1 MITKGKM
8 LLSFYIFSPLIF
20 QELYG
25 DQFGEIFFFF
35 FFFWRVE
42 KKVESKLEGAVVV
55 PSSFTFYPGS
65 LLENDYGLL
74 TAWTDC
80 CLYLGL
86 EGSTF

>member
-35 FFFWRVE
+35 FFLTRR
-42 KKVESKLEGAVVV
+42 KESGIK
-55 PSSFTFYPGS
+55 T
-65 LLENDYGLL
+65 
-74 TAWTDC
+74 
-80 CLYLGL
+80 
-86 EGSTF
+86 

>member
-35 FFFWRVE
+35 FFFLTRR
-42 KKVESKLEGAVVV
+42 KESGIK
-55 PSSFTFYPGS
+55 T
-65 LLENDYGLL
+65 
-74 TAWTDC
+74 
-80 CLYLGL
+80 
-86 EGSTF
+86 

>member
-25 DQFGEIFFFF
+25 DQFGEILFFFF
-35 FFFWRVE
+35 FLTRE

-55 PSSFTFYPGS
+55 PSSFTFYPGT

-74 TAWTDC
+74 TA
-80 CLYLGL
+80 
-86 EGSTF
+86 